1 MYEVSAEYLSAM
13 QLPAHKKII
22 RGTIG
27 TVSFSENN
35 ISSGT
40 LVTHN
45 QCSESSEVKLGAV
58 YIGTL
63 ECTFL
68 KNIGIDRYSWKGKE
82 ISVEEGLLVGSTYEY
97 VPKGIWTI
105 TEAKWSKDG
114 ISVQAYDNMQKFD
127 RPFPYTIIPA
137 STPIDILQM
146 FCDDCH
152 VENGMESL
160 EEFCNGSSILSM
172 TEPGDIKTY
181 KDALFWF
188 GQALC
193 AFSTI
198 DRTGKL
204 VLRRFVSDPVD
215 VVQSV
220 SRYDDSSFSDYSTK
234 YTSVSIVNMSDSTT
248 KYYAAEVDD
257 GSTINL
263 GSNPFLQ
270 AIGAEQLI
278 ENILTEIQLICY
290 VPFSASLLDGA
301 PYDLGDVIDHRS
313 GNAGQSSRCMI
324 MYFDDFYNKRYE
336 MMGFGSNPALASA
349 QSKSDK
355 SIQGL
360 LSSVNKNEYQ
370 DYEIKNTGRVL
381 IGDGEEKRI
390 VSVKLAS
397 NNSTKAMIHI
407 QIILESKANDFVD
420 TVPLDIEVNQE
431 EPEEGDEEGEITASG
446 TVSGDDIFRLISE
459 KTTKGIVRYIVQ
471 SEEVSLKP
479 QEEWIDGN
487 HILHLMYIQPLEAGI
502 PLQFDVYLKAKDG
515 DIVIPRG
522 GIWFYGSGRGLVG
535 DGKWDGTLKF
545 NEETADFDLI
555 ELEFETSTGTVTIS
569 TQAPTGITVADNT
582 ADFDLIQLTFE
593 TATESVEVTFHNDME
608 PRITEDGEER
618 ITEDGEAL
626 YTEGD

>member
-13 QLPAHKKII
+13 QLPVHKKII

-68 KNIGIDRYSWKGKE
+68 KNIGLDRYSWKGKE
-82 ISVEEGLLVGSTYEY
+82 ISVEEGLLVGSTYEN

-407 QIILESKANDFVD
+407 EINLEAEANEITDEIPV
-420 TVPLDIEVNQE
+420 EVIAE
-431 EPEEGDEEGEITASG
+431 ETQGEIEAEGSAAG
-446 TVSGDDIFRLISE
+446 ADIFQLISQKE
-459 KTTKGIVRYIVQ
+459 TKGVVRYLIN
-471 SEEVSLKP
+471 SEEAELKP
-479 QEEWIDGN
+479 TEQWTDGK
-487 HILHLMYIQPLEAGI
+487 HVLHLMYILPLEAGLPTQFEAYMKADGGSLTI
-502 PLQFDVYLKAKDG
+502 PM
-515 DIVIPRG
+515 G
-522 GIWFYGSGRGLVG
+522 GMWFYGSGRGLVG
-535 DGKWDGTLKF
+535 DGKWDGTIKIQ
-545 NEETADFDLI
+545 EAVADFDI
-555 ELEFETSTGTVTIS
+555 TEITFENAGDSVRVDIIT
-569 TQAPTGITVADNT
+569 PTAVVLSDNT
-582 ADFDLIQLTFE
+582 NDFAITEITFDSGIRE
-593 TATESVEVTFHNDME
+593 AVSVRTFTTSYPIETESGEIIE
-608 PRITEDGEER
+608 TEDGQE
-618 ITEDGEAL
+618 IW
-626 YTEGD
+626 TEGDE